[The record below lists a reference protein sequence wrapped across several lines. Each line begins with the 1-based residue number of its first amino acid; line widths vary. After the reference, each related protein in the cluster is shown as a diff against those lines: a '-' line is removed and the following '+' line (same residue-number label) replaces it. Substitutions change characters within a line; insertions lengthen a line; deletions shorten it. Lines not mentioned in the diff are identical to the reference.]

1 MRTRNNMVK
10 VMLNDNEQKHLDKQ
24 LEKSGLTK
32 SALLRRL
39 IMKVNINPAPVDEY
53 KKICTLL
60 SNAAN
65 NLNQIARQT
74 NTTGYVHEEKLDTAI
89 LLIRKCWQQLREL
102 R

>member
-1 MRTRNNMVK
+1 MRTRNKMIK

-24 LEKSGLTK
+24 LKTSGLNK
-32 SALLRRL
+32 SALLRKL
-39 IMKVNINPAPVDEY
+39 IMKANINHAPVDEY
-53 KKICTLL
+53 KKICALL
-60 SNAAN
+60 SNATN
-65 NLNQIARQT
+65 NLNQIARQA